1 MPDLNVPIDDQNSDI
16 RSLFTARKDEFA
28 KVLRLD
34 KGISKADNW
43 TYITEDTV
51 RYLII
56 PKNSSEL
63 SAKIGWKALFA
74 FLALNGVRLK
84 YSDLDYEGKDS
95 PVEVEEFFSGLANRI
110 EQLSSLKSDA
120 VLKINGKTPLSRG
133 RAAVDL
139 LILKKFSLEPGLEK
153 FLPTSINLDGKSFM
167 KYYLGLLTGIKG
179 IESIRNIPD
188 LINNIISSECT
199 KYRSTCK
206 NLVDKYRIPFNIVV
220 DDCIRKK
227 KKEVM
232 INRKKTIKQT
242 PIHYNKVS
250 DTPFILSKEEK
261 LYFEGHEDPWRTT
274 EEIVKEYQEGVS
286 IYDLKTV
293 RERYSKEYR
302 LKQEFTERN
311 SAFKSRRLT
320 AFKDLASVSKST
332 KEMESWR
339 LSNNSKQEAL
349 DNLSILYLESARTKD
364 WAKFK
369 RIISN
374 LNPKF
379 IKGFEP
385 DSTWKAL
392 NLELVRKAF
401 GNIPYYTDETD
412 QHTLENIY
420 ELIISLSGEMSSIR
434 TECAEPSKR
443 KQRRQARKG
452 EEIDKTINSS
462 DDEMKVD

>member
-1 MPDLNVPIDDQNSDI
+1 
-16 RSLFTARKDEFA
+16 
-28 KVLRLD
+28 
-34 KGISKADNW
+34 
-43 TYITEDTV
+43 
-51 RYLII
+51 
-56 PKNSSEL
+56 
-63 SAKIGWKALFA
+63 
-74 FLALNGVRLK
+74 
-84 YSDLDYEGKDS
+84 
-95 PVEVEEFFSGLANRI
+95 
-110 EQLSSLKSDA
+110 
-120 VLKINGKTPLSRG
+120 
-133 RAAVDL
+133 
-139 LILKKFSLEPGLEK
+139 
-153 FLPTSINLDGKSFM
+153 
-167 KYYLGLLTGIKG
+167 
-179 IESIRNIPD
+179 
-188 LINNIISSECT
+188 
-199 KYRSTCK
+199 
-206 NLVDKYRIPFNIVV
+206 
-220 DDCIRKK
+220 
-227 KKEVM
+227 M
-232 INRKKTIKQT
+232 INRKKTIRQT

-261 LYFEGHEDPWRTT
+261 LYFEGQEDPWRTT

-320 AFKDLASVSKST
+320 AFKDLASISKSS

-349 DNLSILYLESARTKD
+349 DNLSILYLESAQTKD

-385 DSTWKAL
+385 DNTWKAL

-412 QHTLENIY
+412 QNTLENIY